1 MEIKDRK
8 AGETVVVTVTG
19 RIDAV
24 TAPEFEKRLSGWIA
38 GGEKLFLLNFA
49 GLDYISS
56 AGLRSLLSTAKK
68 LRGNQGRIILAG
80 MQEVVAEVIRVAGFD
95 SLFPVFASEEEA
107 LAKAL

>member
-24 TAPEFEKRLSGWIA
+24 TAPELERRLFAWIA
-38 GGEKLFLLNFA
+38 GGEKFFLFNLA

-56 AGLRSLLSTAKK
+56 AGLRSFLSTAKR
-68 LRGNQGRIILAG
+68 LRATQGRIVLAG
-80 MQEVVAEVIRVAGFD
+80 MQEAVAEVIRVAGFD

-107 LAKAL
+107 LAKAP